1 MILSGPMP
9 GIEEEQTLRGLAERW
24 KITAPPAILG
34 ALLAYGR
41 LLLEWNA
48 RINLTGADSLPT
60 LIAEHFVD
68 AFAVAS
74 RVSGAPEAVDI
85 GSGGGLPAIPAALLV
100 PGMRLTLVEP
110 VRKKVAFLR
119 TAIRAVGL
127 SDRATVV
134 AERLEDVLP
143 GGRVGAFSLALS
155 RATFHP
161 REWLQRARPLVVP
174 GGQIL
179 ALSAEEVIEV
189 PVGLEL
195 RQTVGYGD
203 GRRWLLDLVRST

>member
-1 MILSGPMP
+1 MP
-9 GIEEEQTLRGLAERW
+9 GIEEERTLRGLAERW
-24 KITAPPAILG
+24 KVSATPAILG

-48 RINLTGADSLPT
+48 RINLTGADSLQT
-60 LIAEHFVD
+60 LVADHFVD

-74 RVSGAPEAVDI
+74 RLSGALEAVDV

-100 PGMRLTLVEP
+100 PGMRVTLVEP

-127 SDRATVV
+127 TDRATVI
-134 AERLEDVLP
+134 AERLEDGLP
-143 GGRVGAFSLALS
+143 GGRVEEFNLALS

-174 GGQIL
+174 GGQVL
-179 ALSAEEVIEV
+179 ALSAEGEVEV

-195 RQTVGYGD
+195 RQTIGYGD
-203 GRRWLLDLVRST
+203 GRRWLLDLRRST